1 MVSIPIGRNTIT
13 LLEFIKNDYSTPTLM
28 VLDFRQLKEKMRIF
42 TLTL

>member
-13 LLEFIKNDYSTPTLM
+13 LLEFIKHDCPTPTLM

-42 TLTL
+42 TITL